1 MKPRRVLLVV
11 DVEGWAYDIIAKS
24 ISGSFRKY
32 NAEIVYFRDLIDGKT
47 FVDGS
52 DFDVIFA
59 FFWYDMLLRGKLIDN
74 LDSRKVCVDVQS
86 HNSWLKRGIQL
97 NEVERILEN
106 FTSVGFSSRKLMK
119 KFPRLENKFYT
130 PSGYDPRR
138 FKPTPLPKYDG
149 TLKICWAGDPETS
162 HHGDVKGYY
171 EYIQPAIK
179 EFDDVE
185 LITAS
190 KQNRIPHNQMGSF
203 YSRGHVYLNFSSSEG
218 TPMPL
223 LEAMA
228 CGRPVITTNVGI
240 SEEVVNDGENGWVI
254 PRTIDDLVETIEN
267 CRLKI
272 SDLQMMGL
280 KSFQSVEER
289 TFDWS
294 AMYYELLF
302 DSVYDS

>member
-1 MKPRRVLLVV
+1 MKSRRVLLVA

-32 NAEIVYFRDLIDGKT
+32 RAEIAYFRDLIDRR
-47 FVDGS
+47 VSIDG
-52 DFDVIFA
+52 DDYDVIFA

-74 LDSRKVCVDVQS
+74 LDSKKVCVDVQS
-86 HNSWLKRGIQL
+86 HNSWLKRGIGVD
-97 NEVERILEN
+97 EVEKVLN
-106 FTSVGFSSRKLMK
+106 SFTSVGFSSKKLMR
-119 KFPRLENKFYT
+119 KFPNLENKFYT
-130 PSGYDPRR
+130 PSGFDPRR
-138 FKPTPLPKYDG
+138 FTPSPLPEFDG
-149 TLKICWAGDPETS
+149 RLKICWAGDPETS

-171 EYIQPAIK
+171 EFIRPAIE

-190 KQNRIPHNQMGSF
+190 KQNRVPHNKMGSF

-223 LEAMA
+223 LESMA
-228 CGRPVITTNVGI
+228 CGRAVITTNVGI
-240 SEEVVNDGENGWVI
+240 SEEVVKDGENGWVI
-254 PRTIDDLVETIEN
+254 PRTLESLVSCIDN
-267 CRLKI
+267 CRKQM

-280 KSFQSVEER
+280 KAYKSVEER
-289 TFDWS
+289 TYDWS
-294 AMYYELLF
+294 AMHYEELF